1 MTNQLTLEARY
12 GVCDRLDEYRL
23 LPIFQNITPELAGQI
38 IDLWRRNH
46 ALPAGMD
53 PMKRVPQVVL
63 AAIDAQDRVVG
74 VSTAYRAPFS
84 HSGLQGDTANEFY
97 FFRTFVQPG
106 DRRHNLPKKLTNSTY
121 DHLKS
126 LPEGGRPLGVIIV
139 AENRKLT
146 KKLLEHELGPFGW
159 RHVGQDAQGKQ
170 VFRRDF

>member
-1 MTNQLTLEARY
+1 MNNEPKLDVLY

-23 LPIFQNITPELAGQI
+23 LPVFRNITPQLGAKI
-38 IDLWRRNH
+38 IELWRRNN
-46 ALPAGMD
+46 ALPAGID
-53 PMKRVPQVVL
+53 PAQRLSQVVL
-63 AAIDAQDRVVG
+63 VVIDGDDKLVA

-84 HSGLQGDTANEFY
+84 HSGLQGGEDEVFF

-121 DHLKS
+121 DQLKT
-126 LPEGGRPLGVIIV
+126 LPPETRPKGVIIV
-139 AENRKLT
+139 AENPKLT

-159 RHVGQDAQGKQ
+159 IHIGQDARGKQ

>member
-1 MTNQLTLEARY
+1 MTNQSALEAHY

-23 LPIFQNITPELAGQI
+23 LPVFRNITKSLGEEI

-46 ALPAGMD
+46 ALPAGSD
-53 PMKRVPQVVL
+53 PAQRVSQVVL
-63 AAIDAQDRVVG
+63 AAIDADDKLVA

-84 HSGLQGDTANEFY
+84 HSGLQGGTDDEFY
-97 FFRTFVQPG
+97 YFRTFVQPG

-121 DHLKS
+121 DHLNT
-126 LPEGGRPLGVIIV
+126 LPPEGRPKGVVIV
-139 AENRKLT
+139 AENPKLT

-159 RHVGQDAQGKQ
+159 VHIGQDARGKQ

>member
-1 MTNQLTLEARY
+1 MNNQPDLAARY

-23 LPIFQNITPELAGQI
+23 LPVFRNITEALGQQI

-46 ALPAGMD
+46 ALPAGSD
-53 PMKRVPQVVL
+53 PAQRVSQVVL
-63 AAIDAQDRVVG
+63 AAIDAEDKLVA

-84 HSGLQGDTANEFY
+84 HSGLQGVTEGEFY

-121 DHLKS
+121 DHLKT
-126 LPEGGRPLGVIIV
+126 LPPAGRPQGVVIV
-139 AENRKLT
+139 AENPKLT

-159 RHVGQDAQGKQ
+159 IHIGADARGKQ